1 MFGRITR
8 FVERVRAGGRR
19 LMERER
25 VRFPWFDHLVRTAH
39 RYEVQSGSRLAGS
52 LTYFAF
58 LSFFPLVA
66 LAFALLGFVLAARPD
81 ARTALTDA
89 INHQLPGLADR
100 LEISRIADARA
111 GAGVFGLVGL
121 LYAGLGAV
129 DALRFAL
136 REIWMSCEPPLN
148 FLRAK
153 LRDLVA
159 LLLTGVTLLVSA
171 AIGAFAVGATS
182 TVAGWLG
189 LGGSEPVGVAVWLAG
204 FLAGLVA
211 DLVLFL
217 IIFAWLARAPQP
229 FRVVLGGALLGA
241 FVFGVLKQLAT
252 LILSHTLTNPVY
264 GTFAVVVGMLV
275 WINLSARVVLYAA
288 AWTATSGMGPPP
300 EPTPV
305 PSPALPA

>member
-8 FVERVRAGGRR
+8 LVERVRARGR
-19 LMERER
+19 LLLERER
-25 VRFPWFDHLVRTAH
+25 VRFPWVDHLVRTVH
-39 RYEVQSGSRLAGS
+39 RYQVQSGSRLAGA

-58 LSFFPLVA
+58 LSFFPLIA
-66 LAFALLGFVLAARPD
+66 LAFAVLGFVLAASPD

-89 INHQLPGLADR
+89 INQQLPGLADR
-100 LEISRIADARA
+100 LEIGRIAEARA
-111 GAGVFGLVGL
+111 GAGVVGLVGL

-136 REIWMSCEPPLN
+136 REIWMGCEPPLD

-159 LLLTGVTLLVSA
+159 LLLTGVTLIVSA
-171 AIGAFAVGATS
+171 VIGAFAVGATS
-182 TVAGWLG
+182 TVAEWLG
-189 LGGSEPVGVAVWLAG
+189 LGRSGPVGAAVWLTG
-204 FLAGLVA
+204 FLAALAA
-211 DLVLFL
+211 DLLLFL
-217 IIFAWLARAPQP
+217 IMFVWLARARQP

-241 FVFGVLKQLAT
+241 FVFGVLKQLAA
-252 LILSHTLTNPVY
+252 LILSHTLQNPVY
-264 GTFAVVVGMLV
+264 GTFAVVVGLLV
-275 WINLSARVVLYAA
+275 WINWSARVVLYAA

-305 PSPALPA
+305 PSTALPA

>member
-89 INHQLPGLADR
+89 INQQLPGLADR

-136 REIWMSCEPPLN
+136 REIWMSREPPLD

-153 LRDLVA
+153 LRDLIA

-189 LGGSEPVGVAVWLAG
+189 VGGSEPVGVAVWLTG

>member
-8 FVERVRAGGRR
+8 FIDRGRAGGRR

-25 VRFPWFDHLVRTAH
+25 IRFPWFDHLLRTLH
-39 RYEVQSGSRLAGS
+39 RYEVQSGSRLAGA

-81 ARTALTDA
+81 ARAALTDA

-100 LEISRIADARA
+100 LDIGRIAEARA
-111 GAGVFGLVGL
+111 GAGALGLVGL

-136 REIWMSCEPPLN
+136 REIWMSREPQLD

-189 LGGSEPVGVAVWLAG
+189 LGDAEPVGMAVWLAG
-204 FLAGLVA
+204 FLAALVA

-217 IIFAWLARAPQP
+217 IMFVWLARAPQP

-241 FVFGVLKQLAT
+241 FLFGVLKQLAT
-252 LILSHTLTNPVY
+252 LILSHTLANPVY
-264 GTFAVVVGMLV
+264 GTFAVVVGLLI

>member
-8 FVERVRAGGRR
+8 FIDRARAGGRR

-25 VRFPWFDHLVRTAH
+25 IRFPWFDHLVRTLH
-39 RYEVQSGSRLAGS
+39 RYEVQSGSRLAGA

-81 ARTALTDA
+81 ARAALTDA

-100 LEISRIADARA
+100 LDIGRIAEARA
-111 GAGVFGLVGL
+111 GAGALGLVGL

-136 REIWMSCEPPLN
+136 REIWMSREPQLD

-189 LGGSEPVGVAVWLAG
+189 LGDAEPVGTAVWLAG
-204 FLAGLVA
+204 FLAALVA

-217 IIFAWLARAPQP
+217 IMFAWLARAPQP

-241 FVFGVLKQLAT
+241 FLFGVLKQLAT
-252 LILSHTLTNPVY
+252 LILSHTLANPVY
-264 GTFAVVVGMLV
+264 GTFAVVVGLLI